1 MTQTELSLDQQV
13 IEWQQTRDAV
23 WADHLIASYRPFI
36 LKTVSD
42 LSGRFIEI
50 ENDDE
55 YSIGLQAF
63 YEAMERFDS
72 RGGHFLTFARLVI
85 ASRLRT
91 FWQKE
96 KRSMTLSLE
105 DYDIAADDVDRLVSE
120 LSMADEINRFA
131 RELREYGLDFAT
143 LVSASPKHR
152 DTREEVL
159 SIARRVSQSED
170 LMDFLHHKKRLPI
183 VLIARRFQVSAKVIK
198 RNKYYLLAAALVFA
212 KPESEIAD
220 WLSAVGRTK

>member
-1 MTQTELSLDQQV
+1 MTQIELSLDQQV
-13 IEWQQTRDAV
+13 IEWQQTRDTV
-23 WADHLIASYRPFI
+23 WADYLIATYRPFI

-63 YEAMERFDS
+63 YEAMERFDN

-96 KRSMTLSLE
+96 KRSTTLSLE
-105 DYDIAADDVDRLVSE
+105 DYDISSDDVDRLVSE

-131 RELREYGLDFAT
+131 RELHEYGLNFAK
-143 LVSASPKHR
+143 LVATSPKHR

-159 SIARRVSQSED
+159 SIARRVSQSQD
-170 LMDFLHHKKRLPI
+170 LMEFLYHKKRLPI

-198 RNKYYLLAAALVFA
+198 RNKYYLLAASLVFA

-220 WLSAVGRTK
+220 WLSAVGGHS